1 MIEFEKD
8 SKMKYFNK
16 ANKFICLMILTLTS
30 GILSGCEAFRDRIL
44 QQGKVIFYV
53 EPNENTPR
61 AKVMLA
67 TYEKPSW
74 WYDPFEFYII
84 RYIDDI
90 NSYYT
95 YKVEYLYNSNRYTMN
110 PTKVKNLGIDV
121 QIEGKNKLTEVYL
134 PAETDA
140 KITLGYR
147 NKKCDEEIHVAFN
160 RHKQYILSADQDGSR
175 GCGFKLHLY
184 EIITDDNYNNSLK
197 LLE

>member
-16 ANKFICLMILTLTS
+16 ANKFICLMILILTS
-30 GILSGCEAFRDRIL
+30 GILSGCENFHENIL
-44 QQGKVIFYV
+44 HNIKIKHYV

-74 WYDPFEFYII
+74 WHNPSEFYIL
-84 RYIDDI
+84 REDD
-90 NSYYT
+90 SY
-95 YKVEYLYNSNRYTMN
+95 VVHEEYLYNDARHTMN

-134 PAETDA
+134 PAETDSNIIIGYVNEYCGSK
-140 KITLGYR
+140 KIKVR
-147 NKKCDEEIHVAFN
+147 FN
-160 RHKQYILSADQDGSR
+160 RHKQYILSADQDGP
-175 GCGFKLHLY
+175 GVCDFKLHLY